1 MANMKNPKIGLVGI
15 ALESNAFAP
24 VATAADFHNAI
35 YIEGEEIID
44 RARAPVAAI
53 QKELSGFVGAMDA
66 TGRWQPVPLLDAVCP
81 PWGPVEQEFF
91 DACLNRI
98 DALIAANGPLDG
110 VYVANHGAMVATG
123 DDDPDGTMLAR
134 LRLAVGDEVPII
146 VTLDLHA
153 NVSDEMVRAAT
164 SVIGYRTNPHVD
176 MTARGEE
183 ACLMMR
189 LCLADMA
196 VAGASVRLPLMP
208 PSTTLLTAEGP
219 YADLMDYGQRRAQ
232 ELSDDI
238 LNVSVFGGF
247 AFADTSKNGLSVVV
261 TARSDR
267 KKAQDLAQEIA
278 AKAWDDRARFRRS
291 LLSIEDAVAK
301 AIENA
306 AYPVL
311 PALIF
316 SDAGDNPGGGG
327 EGRTTWLLKAMIKA
341 RAKQVLYGSFFDPDL
356 ATRAHD
362 VGLGGEFQ
370 ACFNENNETEF
381 SKPLSVDAR
390 VIALADGQFVGRLG
404 IYKNRAI
411 DLGPSAALQIG
422 GEGGIVVVVISARHQ
437 TADPMFFEMLG
448 LDIAA
453 ARTVCVKSR
462 GHFRAGFL
470 PWFPPE
476 TVFEAD
482 TAGLTSPVLDRFNW
496 QRIPRP
502 IYPLDEEAV
511 WLPEQ

>member
-1 MANMKNPKIGLVGI
+1 MENMKNPKIGLVGI

-24 VATAADFHNAI
+24 VATAADFRNAI

-91 DACLNRI
+91 DACLSRI

-153 NVSDEMVRAAT
+153 NLSDEMVRAAT

-196 VAGASVRLPLMP
+196 VAGALVRLPLMP

-219 YADLMDYGQRRAQ
+219 YADQ
-232 ELSDDI
+232 
-238 LNVSVFGGF
+238 
-247 AFADTSKNGLSVVV
+247 
-261 TARSDR
+261 
-267 KKAQDLAQEIA
+267 
-278 AKAWDDRARFRRS
+278 
-291 LLSIEDAVAK
+291 
-301 AIENA
+301 
-306 AYPVL
+306 
-311 PALIF
+311 
-316 SDAGDNPGGGG
+316 
-327 EGRTTWLLKAMIKA
+327 
-341 RAKQVLYGSFFDPDL
+341 
-356 ATRAHD
+356 
-362 VGLGGEFQ
+362 
-370 ACFNENNETEF
+370 
-381 SKPLSVDAR
+381 
-390 VIALADGQFVGRLG
+390 
-404 IYKNRAI
+404 
-411 DLGPSAALQIG
+411 
-422 GEGGIVVVVISARHQ
+422 
-437 TADPMFFEMLG
+437 
-448 LDIAA
+448 
-453 ARTVCVKSR
+453 
-462 GHFRAGFL
+462 
-470 PWFPPE
+470 
-476 TVFEAD
+476 
-482 TAGLTSPVLDRFNW
+482 
-496 QRIPRP
+496 
-502 IYPLDEEAV
+502 
-511 WLPEQ
+511 